1 MSPRLWSER
10 SKILYFI
17 SVWEKRIRTL
27 VQWSFGREKWCTRFE
42 EKPFLRRVKKHQSL
56 LLRKLGESEMQL
68 QYNKITN
75 LKIAIGRINNILI
88 RPGETF
94 SFCRT
99 VGRPTKGKGYLEG
112 MELAHGEARPG
123 VGGGI
128 CQISNLIH
136 WLVMHSPL
144 TIVERHHH
152 GFDPFPDDRRVLPF
166 GSGATIFYNY
176 VDYRF
181 RNDTEH
187 TFQIRL
193 WLSEKHLHGELR
205 ADSWMEHAYHIYEK
219 EHSFIRENGK
229 YFRCNEIW
237 RRVMVASGGNT
248 VRDELVCRN
257 HAEVKYVPEVFR
269 DTTPV

>member
-1 MSPRLWSER
+1 MSGRLWSQR

-17 SVWEKRIRTL
+17 SVWEKRIRTYL
-27 VQWSFGREKWCTRFE
+27 HWRLGTEEWSTYHE
-42 EKPFLRRVKKHQSL
+42 ERPLSRRIKKHQSL
-56 LLRKLGESEMQL
+56 LLRKLGESEMRL

-75 LKIAIGRINNILI
+75 LKLAIKKINDIVI

-94 SFCRT
+94 SFCKT
-99 VGRPTKGKGYLEG
+99 VGRPTRRKGYLEG
-112 MELAHGEARPG
+112 MELAHGDARPG
-123 VGGGI
+123 IGGGI

-181 RNDTEH
+181 RNDTPH
-187 TFQIRL
+187 TFQLRL

-205 ADSWMEHAYHIYEK
+205 ADRWLEHSYHVYEK
-219 EHSFIRENGK
+219 EHDFIRENGK
-229 YFRCNEIW
+229 FFRKNEIW
-237 RRVMVASGGNT
+237 RRVMLASGGET
-248 VRDELVCRN
+248 VREEFICRN
-257 HAEVKYVPEVFR
+257 HAEVKYVPEKFQSGE
-269 DTTPV
+269 